1 MRALWWILGLRLKS
15 RARIEAENLVLRHQ
29 LNVVR
34 RSAAKRVRLRS
45 SDRLLFRWLYR
56 LWPDLLDS
64 VIIVQPET
72 VVRWSTCYI
81 PSRVQNVA
89 CWGWTG
95 RSVEVVGT
103 SLISQIRT
111 CPAK

>member
-1 MRALWWILGLRLKS
+1 MAGIMRVLWWILGLRLKS
-15 RARIEAENLVLRHQ
+15 RARLEVENLVLRHQ

-64 VIIVQPET
+64 GIIVQPET
-72 VVRWSTCYI
+72 AVRWST
-81 PSRVQNVA
+81 
-89 CWGWTG
+89 
-95 RSVEVVGT
+95 
-103 SLISQIRT
+103 
-111 CPAK
+111 